1 MFMYMWTNTLN
12 KDEAVIF
19 TTNNVAM
26 IYGLNNDRMTEIIC
40 SRSYEINFT
49 IFGSFTLIS
58 ELPFLK
64 METSESSTLL
74 NQTLGVIPV

>member
-1 MFMYMWTNTLN
+1 MRLS
-12 KDEAVIF
+12 
-19 TTNNVAM
+19 NNVAM
-26 IYGLNNDRMTEIIC
+26 IYALNNDRITEKNC
-40 SRSYEINFT
+40 SKSYEINFT

-74 NQTLGVIPV
+74 NQMLGVIPV

>member
-1 MFMYMWTNTLN
+1 MRLS
-12 KDEAVIF
+12 
-19 TTNNVAM
+19 NNVAM
-26 IYGLNNDRMTEIIC
+26 IYALNNDRITEKNC
-40 SRSYEINFT
+40 NKSYEINFT

-74 NQTLGVIPV
+74 NQMLGVIPV